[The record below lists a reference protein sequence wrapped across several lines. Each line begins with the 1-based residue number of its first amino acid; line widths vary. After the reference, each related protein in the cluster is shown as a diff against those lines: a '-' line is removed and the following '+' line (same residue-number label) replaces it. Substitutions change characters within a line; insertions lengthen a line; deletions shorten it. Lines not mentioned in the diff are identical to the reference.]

1 MLKYAK
7 IIKEETK
14 EVSIALGSNP
24 PEDYTKMDVEQGYDG
39 NWYVAGYAPEEPAP
53 TEEEQRQKRQQ
64 AFSEEADPL
73 KYDYEEACAR
83 YGIDS
88 DEAQDAKV
96 IWLQK
101 KDEIRER
108 YPYPVEE

>member
-1 MLKYAK
+1 MIVNKPYTNKEYADLAVYCNDNDCH
-7 IIKEETK
+7 I
-14 EVSIALGSNP
+14 
-24 PEDYTKMDVEQGYDG
+24 EDKGDYLESVPNEHH
-39 NWYVAGYAPEEPAP
+39 AP

-64 AFSEEADPL
+64 AFAEEADPL